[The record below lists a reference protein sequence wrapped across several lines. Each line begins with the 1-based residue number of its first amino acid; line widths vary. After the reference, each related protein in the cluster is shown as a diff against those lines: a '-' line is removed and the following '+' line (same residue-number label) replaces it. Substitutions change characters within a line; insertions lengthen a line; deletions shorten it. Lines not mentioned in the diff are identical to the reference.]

1 MVSGGVSGVISE
13 VCVFPIDV
21 LALRMKVSL
30 ASNVRMKTVYKSI
43 VKNGMEFCSREFVIV
58 CRGSKCFVFWSGCG
72 VVFCHSFESPILHG
86 L

>member
-30 ASNVRMKTVYKSI
+30 ARNSSMRNVYRNI
-43 VKNGMEFCSREFVIV
+43 VKNGMS
-58 CRGSKCFVFWSGCG
+58 
-72 VVFCHSFESPILHG
+72 
-86 L
+86 

>member
-30 ASNVRMKTVYKSI
+30 ASNVRMKTVYKNI
-43 VKNGMEFCSREFVIV
+43 VKNGMGFCSFVFVII
-58 CRGSKCFVFWSGCG
+58 CRGSKRFVFWSGCG
-72 VVFCHSFESPILHG
+72 VIVRYSFESPVLHG
-86 L
+86 V